1 MRLPGL
7 IYDSPYTFS
16 FKQRLMLRLLPAP
29 IALTMRLLYASNRIE
44 TRGMDHFE
52 KALARHGHVILA
64 LWHETMA
71 LGGCQFAGRNFHTL
85 TSYSFDGEM
94 AARIIRCYEE
104 EAVRGSSSRG
114 GHAALQQLE
123 KALKLVPC
131 VGFTLDGPRG
141 PRRLA
146 KPGIAILAG
155 RTATP
160 VLPLAFALR
169 KSWRL
174 RSWDRFPIPKP
185 FGKIICA
192 IGEPIPPPPDDS
204 PEAVE
209 KARLEIET
217 RLNKLH
223 QSIELEIGDIQAIE

>member
-1 MRLPGL
+1 
-7 IYDSPYTFS
+7 
-16 FKQRLMLRLLPAP
+16 
-29 IALTMRLLYASNRIE
+29 MRLLYASNRIE
-44 TRGMDHFE
+44 TRGFEHFE
-52 KALARHGHVILA
+52 AALKRQGRIIVAF
-64 LWHETMA
+64 WHETMA
-71 LGGCQFAGRNFHTL
+71 LGGCRFGGYNFHTL

-94 AARIIRCYEE
+94 AARVVRWFRI
-104 EAVRGSSSRG
+104 EAIRGSSSRG
-114 GHAALQQLE
+114 GHEALQQLE

-141 PRRLA
+141 PRRVA

-192 IGEPIPPPPDDS
+192 IGDPIHPPPDDS

>member
-7 IYDSPYTFS
+7 IYDSPYKFS
-16 FKQRLMLRLLPAP
+16 LKQRIMLRLLPAP
-29 IALTMRLLYASNRIE
+29 IAMTMRALYRSNRIE
-44 TRGMDHFE
+44 TRGMEHWNGTIE
-52 KALARHGHVILA
+52 RHGRIIVAI
-64 LWHETMA
+64 WHESMA
-71 LGGCQFAGRNFHTL
+71 LGGCQFSGQNFHTL

-94 AARIIRCYEE
+94 AARVVRCLKI

-114 GHAALQQLE
+114 GHEALQELE
-123 KALKLVPC
+123 KAVKLVPC

-141 PRRLA
+141 PRRIA

-160 VLPLAFALR
+160 VIPLAFALT

-185 FGKIICA
+185 FGRIICA

-209 KARLEIET
+209 KARLEIQT
-217 RLNKLH
+217 RLNILH
-223 QSIELEIGDIQAIE
+223 QSIELEIGDIQTIE